1 MNKTNI
7 INESDS
13 SRDGTDVTADNI
25 ASAMQNIPF
34 LKYAIRREK
43 GATSTYDK
51 QYWANRMFNT
61 DSVAKI
67 KTNRFFEK
75 EVENISNITDMANK
89 ARAMTGDINLSDD
102 EYISVKSHTV
112 SVDIPVSSNTRFGY
126 KDPSVITEFVSFVKE
141 AYRRMSNE
149 DKQAGYNG
157 DHQKILTFFML
168 HAGLDEALENIFP
181 IPFEKEVRA
190 AIAKAGVS
198 SNRIINIDKVCGNLG
213 ISKVKYTTV
222 IKDNLRSTIAI
233 MLKTTVGELEKGRP
247 QRLKLI
253 ESLCDEVQDS
263 DENYKLLDRGIFTK
277 LNNAINNKV
286 VTLTQTD
293 IVNVVPV
300 LLELNRL
307 KKTVVYSEILRAY
320 GSNFINAGNSF
331 IKDILKS
338 KNPKDKPSL
347 FMSRLISEVVA
358 TSSNESIEESF
369 NQSFAYYLIDNL

>member
-43 GATSTYDK
+43 GATSAYDK

-112 SVDIPVSSNTRFGY
+112 TVDIPVSSNTRFGY
-126 KDPSVITEFVSFVKE
+126 KDPSIIHEFVSFVKE

-157 DHQKILTFFML
+157 DHQKILTFFMI
-168 HAGLDEALENIFP
+168 HAGLDEALEGMFT
-181 IPFEKEVRA
+181 IPFEAEVRA
-190 AIAKAGVS
+190 AITKAGIS
-198 SNRIINIDKVCGNLG
+198 SNRIINIDKICTNLG
-213 ISKVKYTTV
+213 INKTKYTNI
-222 IKDNLRSTIAI
+222 IKYNLRSTIAI
-233 MLKTTVGELEKGRP
+233 MLKTTVGEIEKGRP

-253 ESLCDEVQDS
+253 ESMDSNIQDY
-263 DENYKLLDRGIFTK
+263 DENYTLFSRDLFTK

-286 VTLTQTD
+286 ITLTQSD
-293 IVNVVPV
+293 VIDVVPV
-300 LLELNRL
+300 LLELNRI
-307 KKTVVYSEILRAY
+307 KKTVVYSEILRTY
-320 GSNFINAGNSF
+320 GSNFIKAGSSF
-331 IKDILKS
+331 IKDILVSNNS
-338 KNPKDKPSL
+338 KDQPSKYL
-347 FMSRLISEVVA
+347 SRLISEVVA
-358 TSSNESIEESF
+358 TPSNESIEESI
-369 NQSFAYYLIDNL
+369 NESFAYYLVDNL